1 MGQTAKAKELL
12 EEVLLEEDLSEENK
26 VVIQNL
32 LKKFSHA

>member
-12 EEVLLEEDLSEENK
+12 QEVLLEENLSEKNK